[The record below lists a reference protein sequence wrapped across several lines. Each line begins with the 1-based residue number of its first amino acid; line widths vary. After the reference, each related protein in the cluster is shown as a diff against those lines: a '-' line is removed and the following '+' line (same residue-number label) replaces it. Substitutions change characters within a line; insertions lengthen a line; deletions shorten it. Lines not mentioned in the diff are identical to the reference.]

1 LNHNLKKGRKI
12 PRSISYSVLFL
23 FVIVLISS
31 VSAVAVY
38 KQWEAVEIRHPIR
51 LDGAAN
57 SVITANITV
66 KDPDNNILINFA
78 PFILEV
84 ASQEHNIT
92 VPAGKNGVLGVY
104 PYCVTATGNGQNSTE
119 CFEYKITPSGDEG
132 LITYYFLIIILS
144 YGVLGLG
151 LFKRDITITMLG
163 TFALYFVGIWILFF
177 GIDVFKNFLTEG
189 FAILTLA
196 VAFYISARAAHEYIV
211 D

>member
-1 LNHNLKKGRKI
+1 LNHNLKKSRKV
-12 PRSISYSVLFL
+12 PKSLSYAVLFL
-23 FVIVLISS
+23 FVTLFISS
-31 VSAVAVY
+31 ASAVAVY
-38 KQWEAVEIRHPIR
+38 ERWEAVELRHPIR
-51 LDGAAN
+51 LDGAVN
-57 SVITANITV
+57 TVVTANITV
-66 KDPDNNILINFA
+66 KDPDNSILINFA
-78 PFILEV
+78 PFIRDA
-84 ASQEHNIT
+84 ASEEYNIT
-92 VPAGKNGVLGVY
+92 VPAGSNGVLGIY
-104 PYCVTATGNGQNSTE
+104 PYCITASGNGQNQTD

-151 LFKRDITITMLG
+151 LWKRDITITMLG